1 MLILQLK
8 GTPQEVGHQ
17 YGEACRDE
25 FQRLSALARETASRD
40 ERWFSDIHLMQS
52 SIAEL
57 FPRVLQEM
65 AGMAQGANLSLDDV
79 LLNHRLFLSVGT
91 LYRPCCTN
99 IAFLDPEAPLFG
111 KNLDLEPNP
120 DRQCAIRDVTYEDGL
135 RIVHAVVVGELTA
148 RDTCM
153 NGSGLTFG
161 GSSVGSVFEQTLQ
174 NPPIEA
180 GLYAM
185 LCSCQ
190 TTPEAITFMRKHA
203 WVGKGYNF
211 VVLDANGEGAV
222 LECACP
228 LVQVRRP
235 QNGED
240 AVFCANTYKLPALLN
255 ADLRTPQGKEYSE
268 LRYAYLQHK
277 LFQEH
282 VPHTIAQMQ
291 ALLSSYGPKGGL
303 CRPIDE
309 GDTSK
314 TRMSIIAEPAKRRF
328 RVADGRPCDATYVP
342 VW

>member
-1 MLILQLK
+1 MANSDIRKCLYLAHTALRGEVIAVIKPPAIIYTIWRHSCLFYSSR

-180 GLYAM
+180 GPV
-185 LCSCQ
+185 C
-190 TTPEAITFMRKHA
+190 HA
-203 WVGKGYNF
+203 LFLPN
-211 VVLDANGEGAV
+211 DA
-222 LECACP
+222 
-228 LVQVRRP
+228 
-235 QNGED
+235 
-240 AVFCANTYKLPALLN
+240 
-255 ADLRTPQGKEYSE
+255 
-268 LRYAYLQHK
+268 
-277 LFQEH
+277 
-282 VPHTIAQMQ
+282 
-291 ALLSSYGPKGGL
+291 
-303 CRPIDE
+303 
-309 GDTSK
+309 
-314 TRMSIIAEPAKRRF
+314 
-328 RVADGRPCDATYVP
+328 
-342 VW
+342 